1 MRLEERNI
9 SMPETSAFLQID
21 GTSGAK
27 FAVRLPALG
36 KFRFIFFSGDRIEKC
51 NFCLLAN
58 DTVLSL
64 FYLIRE
70 IMQYKRK
77 RTFSQRFTNVF
88 SSFISGKTVNI
99 LLLYLILVALPVT
112 ISLAQQHQ
120 SLERRVSSSS
130 MLPPPGY
137 SHLIFDDMFSG
148 LTLNSTKWI
157 PQIADQTG
165 IWNDNGKLPYPYSA
179 VGNEGKYNAEYG
191 NTDQVVVNNGLTLN
205 AQRDNTFSGYSWK
218 AGYID
223 THNKFTFNQGF
234 VQVRAKM
241 PDSTTGGWASIW
253 FLEGGG
259 EIDLQE
265 SGYTGCGRSVVN
277 QCLAMNLHTS
287 GNKQI
292 LYNTGVDLSATYHI
306 YGMEYKPGQSIT
318 MYFDGKQVAQFTS
331 NIPTGAYTIILTE
344 TIAQNASG
352 WHTVASNST
361 PSPMSPFQTSE
372 VQVWT
377 LDIPT
382 PASLITAIPTLT
394 FTPMP
399 TPTPTVFNIIPP
411 MVSITKRRML
421 DT

>member
-1 MRLEERNI
+1 
-9 SMPETSAFLQID
+9 
-21 GTSGAK
+21 
-27 FAVRLPALG
+27 
-36 KFRFIFFSGDRIEKC
+36 
-51 NFCLLAN
+51 
-58 DTVLSL
+58 
-64 FYLIRE
+64 
-70 IMQYKRK
+70 
-77 RTFSQRFTNVF
+77 
-88 SSFISGKTVNI
+88 
-99 LLLYLILVALPVT
+99 
-112 ISLAQQHQ
+112 
-120 SLERRVSSSS
+120 